1 MALVKKQWAAKK
13 ERRIEKITIRYEDG
27 TEKEIESGLVV
38 TFSPAPNEEE
48 CEIIQMESKHFT
60 GMQWYML
67 ARALGEALY
76 LNDLEAPDGRRVKE
90 AGNDQRFA

>member
-1 MALVKKQWAAKK
+1 MALVQKQWSAKE

-38 TFSPAPNEEE
+38 TFAPAPEDGES
-48 CEIIQMESKHFT
+48 EIITMESKDFT

-67 ARALGEALY
+67 ARGLGEALY
-76 LNDLEAPDGRRVKE
+76 LNDFEFPTEDE
-90 AGNDQRFA
+90 

>member
-1 MALVKKQWAAKK
+1 MALVKKQWAAKEK
-13 ERRIEKITIRYEDG
+13 SQIEKITIRYEDG
-27 TEKEIESGLVV
+27 TERTVESGLVV

-76 LNDLEAPDGRRVKE
+76 LNDLELQTEDE
-90 AGNDQRFA
+90 

>member
-1 MALVKKQWAAKK
+1 MALVKNQWAAK
-13 ERRIEKITIRYEDG
+13 EEHRIEKITIRYEDG

-38 TFSPAPNEEE
+38 TFVPNREDKET
-48 CEIIQMESKHFT
+48 EIIKMESKDFT

-76 LNDLEAPDGRRVKE
+76 LNDQEFQTEDE
-90 AGNDQRFA
+90 

>member
-1 MALVKKQWAAKK
+1 MALVKKQWAAKE

-38 TFSPAPNEEE
+38 TFAPNREDKET
-48 CEIIQMESKHFT
+48 EIIKMESKNFT

-76 LNDLEAPDGRRVKE
+76 LNDLDFPMEDE
-90 AGNDQRFA
+90 

>member
-1 MALVKKQWAAKK
+1 MALVQKQWEAKE

-27 TEKEIESGLVV
+27 TEKEIESGLAV
-38 TFSPAPNEEE
+38 TFSPDPNEEE
-48 CEIIQMESKHFT
+48 CEIIQMESKNFT

-76 LNDLEAPDGRRVKE
+76 LNDPDFLRRRTNKGGR
-90 AGNDQRFA
+90 Q